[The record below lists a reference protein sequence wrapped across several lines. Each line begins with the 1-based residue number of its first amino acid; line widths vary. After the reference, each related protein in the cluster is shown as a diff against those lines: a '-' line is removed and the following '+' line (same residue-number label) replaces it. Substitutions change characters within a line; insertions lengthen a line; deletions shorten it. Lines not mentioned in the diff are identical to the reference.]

1 MNLGLLLG
9 NRARVLCMGP
19 VSRLLPLAARFPSL
33 LPVDLKNIYK
43 LSTQEGSQGPQQA
56 QPGWDTPKHWGQI
69 AAPLLPT
76 PSENPVPREFAGRV
90 RETGDQGLMMT
101 LLRDRRQ
108 SLLVD

>member
-9 NRARVLCMGP
+9 NHARVLCMGP

-33 LPVDLKNIYK
+33 LPVDLKNIFK

-56 QPGWDTPKHWGQI
+56 QPGWDTLKHLGQI
-69 AAPLLPT
+69 AAPMLPT
-76 PSENPVPREFAGRV
+76 PENPVPREFARRV

-101 LLRDRRQ
+101 VLRDMRQ

>member
-33 LPVDLKNIYK
+33 LPGDLKNISE
-43 LSTQEGSQGPQQA
+43 LSTQEGSPGAQQA

-69 AAPLLPT
+69 IASMLPT
-76 PSENPVPREFAGRV
+76 PSESPSPGSLLAGR
-90 RETGDQGLMMT
+90 G
-101 LLRDRRQ
+101 RQ
-108 SLLVD
+108 VTRG